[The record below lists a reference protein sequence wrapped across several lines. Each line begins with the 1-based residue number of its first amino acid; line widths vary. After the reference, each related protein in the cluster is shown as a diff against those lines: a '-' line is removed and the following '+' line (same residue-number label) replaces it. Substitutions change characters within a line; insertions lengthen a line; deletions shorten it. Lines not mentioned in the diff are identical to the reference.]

1 MLLVPLSFLV
11 SLLLFVFLVRLLRQ
25 GREALGRNRLFVVLI
40 GLYVVQTALVGIRW
54 GYGVTA
60 VLPAL
65 PLLASLIP
73 PLSFV
78 AFRELA
84 AEEGAI
90 SARDWP
96 HLLPT
101 LCCVVAMLVG
111 FRDPVDLV
119 LIAEFAGYGLAL
131 LWLARLGPDGLV
143 ASRLD
148 GTLRSYR
155 SLQLTAL
162 ALIGSAATD
171 MAISLDLLLAGGR
184 HAPAV
189 VSAATTFILLM
200 LGVAAM
206 TAGAEEAD
214 DAPEAE
220 PELQAVPLAT
230 SADAEVAA
238 ALDRLMEGQRLFA
251 DAGLNLGRLARR
263 LGLPARAVSNA
274 VNRVHGMS
282 VSQYVNNFRVAEAC
296 RLLGATD
303 MPVTR
308 IVFEAGFM
316 TKSNFN
322 REFLRVT
329 GMNPT
334 AWRAAAPREVCSISP
349 LEGEMSRSDRGG

>member
-65 PLLASLIP
+65 PLLASFIP
-73 PLSFV
+73 PLSFL

-84 AEEGAI
+84 AEEGALSI
-90 SARDWP
+90 RDWP
-96 HLLPT
+96 HLLPP
-101 LCCVVAMLVG
+101 LGVAAMLAG

-131 LWLARLGPDGLV
+131 FWLARLGPDGLV

-263 LGLPARAVSNA
+263 LGLPARAISNA

-334 AWRAAAPREVCSISP
+334 AWRAAPPPPSVDSAYSEALRT
-349 LEGEMSRSDRGG
+349 RRD

>member
-54 GYGVTA
+54 GYGVIA

-73 PLSFV
+73 PLSFL

-96 HLLPT
+96 HLIPT
-101 LCCVVAMLVG
+101 LCVAAMLAG

-171 MAISLDLLLAGGR
+171 TAVSLDLLLAGGR

-334 AWRAAAPREVCSISP
+334 AWRAAAPSSADAVPHPPAEEER
-349 LEGEMSRSDRGG
+349 